1 MFFLIFKHLNQGT
14 LNLHTRSYYIMFVMI
29 TILKTMFLNSVG
41 SEYIL
46 IIIIDTLSNLY
57 CGVVYINILKA
68 ILTAL

>member
-1 MFFLIFKHLNQGT
+1 
-14 LNLHTRSYYIMFVMI
+14 MFVMI